1 MLNINE
7 IIAKAKEVT
16 LTGLPFMEGREKGD
30 LNDLI
35 NTTVVI
41 KDYGYMEDVDKNG
54 EVKEY
59 ASFIIE
65 ENDKEFF
72 FGGQVLTDNLKK
84 LDEVLTDKELEQLL
98 ENGIPVVLGKKKSKN
113 KREYTTCN
121 FFPNQE

>member
-30 LNDLI
+30 LNDLV

-54 EVKEY
+54 
-59 ASFIIE
+59 
-65 ENDKEFF
+65 
-72 FGGQVLTDNLKK
+72 
-84 LDEVLTDKELEQLL
+84 
-98 ENGIPVVLGKKKSKN
+98 
-113 KREYTTCN
+113 
-121 FFPNQE
+121 